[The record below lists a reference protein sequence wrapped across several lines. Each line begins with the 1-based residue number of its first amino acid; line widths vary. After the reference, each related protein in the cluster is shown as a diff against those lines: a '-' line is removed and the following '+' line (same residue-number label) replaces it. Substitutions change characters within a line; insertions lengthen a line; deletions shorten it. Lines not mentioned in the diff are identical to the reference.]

1 MRENAVI
8 QVAFVLLAL
17 LFFSGVPATA
27 EDVFFEKDELS
38 IETKNGTVRLV
49 VEVAETPRQREYG
62 LMYRR
67 ELASNTGMLFDFK
80 RLIAIRMW
88 MKNTFIPLDML
99 FISKNGEIRQ
109 IAKDTVPH
117 STEIIAAKE
126 PVLAVLEIGGGEAA
140 RLGIEVGDRVVHPIF
155 ENRQ

>member
-1 MRENAVI
+1 
-8 QVAFVLLAL
+8 VLLAL
-17 LFFSGVPATA
+17 LFFSGVSATA
-27 EDVFFEKDELS
+27 EDVLFEKDELS
-38 IETKNGTVRLV
+38 VQTKSGTVRLEI
-49 VEVAETPRQREYG
+49 EVADTRRQREQG

-67 ELASNTGMLFDFK
+67 ELAEKTGMLFDFK

-109 IAKDTVPH
+109 IARDTVPH

-126 PVLAVLEIGGGEAA
+126 PVLAVLEIGGGEAK
-140 RLGIEVGDRVVHPIF
+140 RLGIEVGDRVVHPMF
-155 ENRQ
+155 QKRQ